1 MFAWGGGEETAEARA
16 SLAWGWRDSPSNPG
30 PPAWLSSDWR
40 PARQGSR
47 TAGVITNRLT
57 ARRLKAGPGSGH
69 ARHPT
74 THRRHTVANKPTPRQ
89 LSYLR
94 SLAERTGQTFTYPH
108 TFAEAGREIDRLKQV
123 RPESRA
129 ERRIERKEIADQ
141 LATGPVDSAR
151 VREDEISGRGSS
163 ATWAHNRH
171 REPEPTLGPA
181 GAQAQHPGR
190 RQAHRAGPLH
200 RRRGRTHRVRPARG
214 WRGQGDRPS
223 RDPGRPRRS
232 YLVER
237 GLQTKDELDALV
249 RDYVAEAERTGA
261 PPLASCP
268 VDRYLDAVA

>member
-1 MFAWGGGEETAEARA
+1 M
-16 SLAWGWRDSPSNPG
+16 
-30 PPAWLSSDWR
+30 
-40 PARQGSR
+40 
-47 TAGVITNRLT
+47 
-57 ARRLKAGPGSGH
+57 
-69 ARHPT
+69 
-74 THRRHTVANKPTPRQ
+74 ANKPTPRQ
-89 LSYLR
+89 LRYLK

-108 TFAEAGREIDRLKQV
+108 TFADAGREIDRLKGV

-129 ERRIERKEIADQ
+129 ERRIERKDIADQ

-151 VREDEISGRGSS
+151 VREDEISGRESS

-171 REPEPTLGPA
+171 RDAEPTSD
-181 GAQAQHPGR
+181 
-190 RQAHRAGPLH
+190 
-200 RRRGRTHRVRPARG
+200 RPAPKLTAPVVGKRTELARYTVAEG
-214 WRGQGDRPS
+214 ERVLYGQRVDGVVRVTDRPAT
-223 RDPGRPRRS
+223 PGGRA